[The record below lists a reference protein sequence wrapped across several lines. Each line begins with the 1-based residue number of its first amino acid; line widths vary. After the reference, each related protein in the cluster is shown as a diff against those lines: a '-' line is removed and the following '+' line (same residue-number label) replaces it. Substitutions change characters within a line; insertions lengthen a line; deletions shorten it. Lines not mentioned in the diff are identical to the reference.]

1 MLPYQLALAGL
12 ALAPV
17 CRAAVPLPP
26 AFWLNLLSDFL
37 GSPFLPANFLAFS
50 FSFVGVAVARNFF
63 FSGVALGF
71 GDAFFLGI
79 GLGERFGEG
88 FGTALGVGLGCGV
101 AAGIWISLFAGAEA
115 G

>member
-12 ALAPV
+12 ALVPV

-26 AFWLNLLSDFL
+26 AFWLTLLSDFL
-37 GSPFLPANFLAFS
+37 GSPFFPANFLAFS

-101 AAGIWISLFAGAEA
+101 AAGIWISLFAGAEVD
-115 G
+115 

>member
-12 ALAPV
+12 AFAPV

-26 AFWLNLLSDFL
+26 VFWLNLLSDFL
-37 GSPFLPANFLAFS
+37 GSPFFPANFLAFS

-63 FSGVALGF
+63 FSGV
-71 GDAFFLGI
+71 GI

>member
-1 MLPYQLALAGL
+1 M
-12 ALAPV
+12 PV

-26 AFWLNLLSDFL
+26 AFWLTLLSDFL
-37 GSPFLPANFLAFS
+37 GSPFFPANFLAFS

-101 AAGIWISLFAGAEA
+101 AAGIWISLFAGAEVD
-115 G
+115 

>member
-37 GSPFLPANFLAFS
+37 GSPLFHANFLAFS

-63 FSGVALGF
+63 FSGVSLGF
-71 GDAFFLGI
+71 GDPFFLGL
-79 GLGERFGEG
+79 GLGEESEG

-101 AAGIWISLFAGAEA
+101 AAGIWISLFAGAEVD
-115 G
+115 

>member
-79 GLGERFGEG
+79 GLGERFGDG
-88 FGTALGVGLGCGV
+88 FVTVVGGGLG
-101 AAGIWISLFAGAEA
+101 WWFARG
-115 G
+115 

>member
-12 ALAPV
+12 ALVPFCPPTA
-17 CRAAVPLPP
+17 PLPP

-37 GSPFLPANFLAFS
+37 GSPFFPANFLAFS